1 MRVLHINASYKP
13 AYVYGGPT
21 VSVSMLCEQ
30 LVAQGISADVFT
42 TTANGDQE
50 LQTMVNTPV
59 NVDGVTV
66 TYFKRITRD
75 HTHFSPALLR
85 KMWLNVKQYDI
96 VHIHAWWNLVS
107 VLAAWV
113 AIRRGVPLIISP
125 RGMLSS
131 YSFATNNSRVK
142 RLIHEGLGKYLLR
155 RSVIHVTSKHEEAA
169 IRQLVTPKQIFVLP
183 NLVKLPGKKIA
194 VTKDDDAA
202 PLKLIFFSRIE
213 PKKGLDILFAALKN
227 VKIKFTLTIAGNGDE
242 AYISL
247 LKIMAADYGIAD
259 TITWAGFLQDDKFE
273 VLGRH
278 DLFALPS
285 HDENF
290 GNAVIESLAAG
301 TPVLVSNNV
310 GLHDYVTQNN
320 LGWACKTNATDLMR
334 TINEIGLLPI
344 TELAAIGIRAAGLIC
359 KDFAHENLIQQ
370 YFSKYNEIISN
381 GRL

>member
-1 MRVLHINASYKP
+1 
-13 AYVYGGPT
+13 
-21 VSVSMLCEQ
+21 MLCEQ

-125 RGMLSS
+125 RGTLSS